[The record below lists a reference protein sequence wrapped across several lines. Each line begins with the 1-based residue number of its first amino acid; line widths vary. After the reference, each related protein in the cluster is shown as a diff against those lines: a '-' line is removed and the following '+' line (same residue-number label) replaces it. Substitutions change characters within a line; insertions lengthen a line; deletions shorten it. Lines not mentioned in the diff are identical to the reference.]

1 MSLSGEK
8 EEHDPV
14 EAIAR
19 INCWFMLKSA
29 GDKRRGTEYLHGK
42 LKFLNEVCL
51 IKFQIIQTKDT
62 SSKSF

>member
-42 LKFLNEVCL
+42 LK
-51 IKFQIIQTKDT
+51 QI
-62 SSKSF
+62 S